1 MPQVAM
7 NKWVAG
13 ARPRTLPAALAPV
26 FVGTALRHID
36 HNHIDHNHID
46 LINAFLALF
55 VALALQVGVN
65 YANDYS
71 DGVRGTDDVRV
82 GPVRLVGSGL
92 ASPTAV
98 KFAAFFTFAL
108 AGIAGL
114 ILSARSSWWLVL
126 VGAISFLAAWFYT
139 GGENPYG
146 YRGLGEISV
155 FIFFGVV
162 ATVGSYVVQ
171 SKHVTWQAFLV
182 SIPVGALACDLL
194 AVNNIRDLPKDALVG
209 KQTLA
214 VRLGDRNARIAFIS
228 LIVIAHLSS
237 VAVMTITPWS
247 AATLLLLPISFK
259 ISRGIWSG
267 AKGAQLI
274 PFLGEIGKLHL
285 LLSIT
290 LAMALLAKR

>member
-1 MPQVAM
+1 MPT
-7 NKWVAG
+7 NKWIAG
-13 ARPRTLPAALAPV
+13 ARPRTLPAAVAPV
-26 FVGTALRHID
+26 LVGTSLRHTD
-36 HNHIDHNHID
+36 HAHID

-55 VALALQVGVN
+55 VSLALQVGVN

-82 GPVRLVGSGL
+82 GPIRLVGSGL

-108 AGIAGL
+108 AGVAGL

-126 VGAISFLAAWFYT
+126 VGAISMIAAWFYT
-139 GGENPYG
+139 GGKNPYG
-146 YRGLGEISV
+146 YKGLGEISV

-162 ATVGSYVVQ
+162 ATVGSYLVQ
-171 SKHVTWQAFLV
+171 SQHLTWQAFLV
-182 SIPVGALACDLL
+182 SVPVGALACALL
-194 AVNNIRDLPKDALVG
+194 AVNNIRDLPKDALVD
-209 KQTLA
+209 KRTVA
-214 VRLGDRNARIAFIS
+214 VRLGDRNARIAFIA
-228 LIVIAHLSS
+228 LIAIAHLTALAAIS
-237 VAVMTITPWS
+237 ITPWS
-247 AATLLLLPISFK
+247 AATLLLLPTSLK
-259 ISRGIWSG
+259 ISRGIWNG
-267 AKGAQLI
+267 AKGAELI